1 MGGTDGKGRGRR
13 EKMDRANAGQTWDQW
28 WPNLLARTCQEE
40 AVTMISHQHILGIP
54 CQTFL
59 PGKTNKIGS

>member
-1 MGGTDGKGRGRR
+1 
-13 EKMDRANAGQTWDQW
+13 MDRANAGQTWDHW

-40 AVTMISHQHILGIP
+40 AETMISCQNILGIL